1 MKGNISKK
9 FFFTLRFGIIGTKES
24 GKELFINFLKQY
36 STSSKINKDLKEFF
50 LMHNQIPLKLK
61 VFLVED
67 FNKLIKNSKREKK
80 LDIII
85 LALNLNELS
94 AVQNYSKEVL
104 DYFYKRIS
112 FQGISILAGLDL
124 NLIKNGILS
133 DAMRISRYNL
143 ISKTKELNFIY
154 CYEIQDK
161 SRDFLEL
168 FERIFN
174 ECIFKFQFSNP
185 DLFERVL
192 SYGKEIT
199 EKK

>member
-1 MKGNISKK
+1 MKKI
-9 FFFTLRFGIIGTKES
+9 FFTLRLGIIGTEES
-24 GKELFINFLKQY
+24 GKELFINFLKQH
-36 STSSKINKDLKEFF
+36 STSSKFNNDLKEFF
-50 LMHNQIPLKLK
+50 LIHNQIPLKLK
-61 VFLVED
+61 VYLAED
-67 FNKLIKNSKREKK
+67 FNKLIRNNRKESK

-85 LALNLNELS
+85 IALNLNEIS
-94 AVQNYSKEVL
+94 AVKNYSKEIL
-104 DYFYKRIS
+104 DEFYKRIS
-112 FQGISILAGLDL
+112 FQGISIIAGVDL
-124 NLIKNGILS
+124 NLIKNGIFS

-154 CYEIQDK
+154 CYEIQDR

-174 ECIFKFQFSNP
+174 ESIFKFQFSNP
-185 DLFERVL
+185 ELFERVF